1 MSFLTGILDL
11 GKSALGILGGSNFAG
26 TLVRTVLLGYALNK
40 INSNANQGN
49 ITGTQNI
56 DTGVRLQVNPNADSK
71 IPVLYGNAFFGG
83 NIIDAAMTNSNK
95 TMWYAIAL
103 SEKTG
108 TVYSSSVNSAYVLNN
123 VYWND
128 QRIVFNTDG
137 ITANYTVD
145 RSGIIDRNISGLVK
159 VYFYAGGRT
168 LGQVPSGYSGTVPN
182 AETLFPNWTAGTHA
196 MSNLVFAL
204 ILQFAFALTL

>member
-11 GKSALGILGGSNFAG
+11 GKSALGVLGGSNFAG

-40 INSNANQGN
+40 INSNANKGN

-95 TMWYAIAL
+95 TMWYAITL

-137 ITANYTVD
+137 I
-145 RSGIIDRNISGLVK
+145 
-159 VYFYAGGRT
+159 
-168 LGQVPSGYSGTVPN
+168 
-182 AETLFPNWTAGTHA
+182 
-196 MSNLVFAL
+196 
-204 ILQFAFALTL
+204 